1 MTALRKRML
10 EDLSIR
16 NYAPTTVACYVRSV
30 AEFAQHFNKPP
41 DQLGPEEIR
50 AWQLF
55 LLNEKRVKLSTY
67 IQAVCAL
74 RFFYQNT
81 LHRRIEIDRIPLP
94 RYEKKLPVILSKAE
108 VKALL
113 EAPKNLKHRAL
124 LATMYGA
131 GLRVS
136 EVAKLKVHDL
146 DRERHV
152 IWVRGG
158 KGHKDRQV
166 MLAGPLREVLAA
178 YWRWKRPTN
187 WLFPGRNTDCPIATV
202 SVFRACAKAARM
214 AGISKPIHP
223 HSLRHAFA
231 TPSAGRR
238 CEPAGDSGLAGPRAP
253 ENHGPLSAPLRQ
265 RRSFHEKP
273 ARNARLTRSGPG
285 CEHRPTATMR
295 EHRLEV
301 ADVFRT
307 YQKEFFAQWGHVL
320 GPRQRKAFEA
330 IRDCRTAALGG
341 HVEYVEQCDTCGHRV
356 ISYNS
361 CLMESNSLWRV

>member
-1 MTALRKRML
+1 MTALRQRML
-10 EDLSIR
+10 EDLRIR
-16 NYAPTTVACYVRSV
+16 NYAPTTVACYIRSV

-113 EAPKNLKHRAL
+113 EAPKNLKHRAM

-136 EVAKLKVHDL
+136 EVASLKMSDL
-146 DRERHV
+146 DRERRA

-166 MLAGPLREVLAA
+166 MLAEPLRDLLAA
-178 YWRWKRPTN
+178 YWRWKRPTH
-187 WLFPGRNTDCPIATV
+187 WLFPGRNPDFPIATK
-202 SVFRACAKAARM
+202 SVFRACQKAAQK
-214 AGISKPIHP
+214 AGIRKPIHP

-231 TPSAGRR
+231 THLLDEGVNLLVIQTLLGHAHLKTTARYLHLS
-238 CEPAGDSGLAGPRAP
+238 DSVV
-253 ENHGPLSAPLRQ
+253 
-265 RRSFHEKP
+265 RS
-273 ARNARLTRSGPG
+273 TRSP
-285 CEHRPTATMR
+285 
-295 EHRLEV
+295 LE
-301 ADVFRT
+301 T
-307 YQKEFFAQWGHVL
+307 L
-320 GPRQRKAFEA
+320 GSLDLIPA
-330 IRDCRTAALGG
+330 AALPP
-341 HVEYVEQCDTCGHRV
+341 QR
-356 ISYNS
+356 
-361 CLMESNSLWRV
+361 